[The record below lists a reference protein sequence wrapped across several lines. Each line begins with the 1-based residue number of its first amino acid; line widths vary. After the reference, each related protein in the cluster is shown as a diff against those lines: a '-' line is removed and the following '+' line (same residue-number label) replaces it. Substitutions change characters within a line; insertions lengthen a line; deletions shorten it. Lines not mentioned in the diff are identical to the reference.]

1 MSAEKVENK
10 KKLTEEAVVVYVP
23 TKMKQR
29 WKEFANKNTMTL
41 SKFIRSVVNDYLFLM
56 DKENSGIPRDKLMAR
71 IKELE
76 EENKELENEKRLL
89 KILSNNLDAELKML
103 KLRYAEGQAPTKV
116 ERRLINLLKGHG
128 AISMQDMLRLLDI
141 PAGDADAISLLNKQL
156 EILQYH
162 NLVTYDGRRWM
173 WNVA

>member
-1 MSAEKVENK
+1 MEAKKEKNRNY
-10 KKLTEEAVVVYVP
+10 LTEEAVVVYMP

-29 WKEFANKNTMTL
+29 WKDFANKNTMTL
-41 SKFIRSVVNDYLFLM
+41 SKFVRSVVNDYLFLM
-56 DKENSGIPRDKLMAR
+56 AKENTGIPREKLMSR

-76 EENKELENEKRLL
+76 EENRELKNEKRLL
-89 KILSNNLDAELKML
+89 KILSTNLDAELKMM
-103 KLRYAEGQAPTKV
+103 KLRHLERQDPIKV
-116 ERRLINLLKGHG
+116 DKTLINLLKGHG

-141 PAGDADAISLLNKQL
+141 PVGDMDAISLLNKQL

-162 NLVTYDGRRWM
+162 SLVTYDGRRWM